1 MWFALIY
8 FIVMLSRYVITMVL
22 FPERRWFG
30 HAIPIF
36 FFHWVLAGYL
46 FVWSRYHR
54 GRGTA

>member
-36 FFHWVLAGYL
+36 FHWVLAGYL